1 MSEPAGKQP
10 QGPPTRPPTRGWF
23 QFYRAQIFFIGW
35 FLFSILAFAVV
46 LNFDAVTLHLV
57 NPYTQWIARAAGV
70 ILDLFGEETSV
81 RGTLL
86 SSSRFAVNI
95 YHGCNGVLATS
106 IYLSAVL
113 GFPSTWREKAL
124 GFAVGIP
131 AIQMINMARILS
143 LYYIGIY
150 WPNFFELAHGYVWQS
165 IVILLSMVVW
175 IFWAERFVQIP
186 AGKAA

>member
-1 MSEPAGKQP
+1 MFVGA
-10 QGPPTRPPTRGWF
+10 
-23 QFYRAQIFFIGW
+23 
-35 FLFSILAFAVV
+35 FLVSILTFATV
-46 LNFDAVTLHLV
+46 LHFDFVTLHLV
-57 NPYTQWIARAAGV
+57 GPYTEQLAHVSAAF
-70 ILDLFGEETSV
+70 LNLLGESTSV

-86 SSSRFAVNI
+86 TSPRFSVNI

-113 GFPSTWREKAL
+113 AFPSRWREKAI

-131 AIQMINMARILS
+131 AIQLINMLRILS

-150 WPNFFELAHGYVWQS
+150 WPDFFQLAHGYVWQS

-175 IFWAERFVQIP
+175 IFWAERFVKLPDRQP
-186 AGKAA
+186 G